1 MLEEDNKGLH
11 PAWWTAILIAVLA
24 GLVWLTFALF
34 MGTLKDYTRVTVT
47 SDRAG
52 LVMEANAKVKMRGVQ
67 VGRVETIKG
76 GQDPVRLNLEI
87 DPDQVKNIPANV
99 TAQIRA
105 TTLFGAKFVELVY
118 PENPEQERIRDGQT
132 IVSTNVSTEVNTVFQ
147 NLVDVLDQIDS
158 AKLNATL
165 SALADGVRGQGELM
179 GEATTAAN
187 EVLLELNPRADTIRA
202 DWQALRGF
210 NETYSAAAQ
219 NIVST
224 LDALST
230 TSTTL
235 TENAEPL
242 DALLINVIGLSN
254 SGIELLGPNKE
265 NLIKAINVLEPTTN
279 LLNKYDPTYTCTLI
293 GAHWLLENGGYKD
306 TGGNGKSF
314 IVDGGALLGD
324 DQYRYPDHLPI
335 IGAKG
340 GPGGKP
346 GCGSLPY
353 VDEKFPVRAL
363 VTNTGWGTGV
373 DIRPNP
379 GIAFPMYANYF
390 PTTRGIP
397 QPPSIRNLFGGPAP
411 GPNVGNPPK
420 VIPEPGDYPYGAQ
433 MYAPDGTPLWNN
445 LPPAPPPGLPKDPG
459 PRPGTEPFVVPHP
472 GQVPTPYPPNG
483 IPVPA
488 APSP

>member
-1 MLEEDNKGLH
+1 MEEDDKGLH
-11 PAWWTAILIAVLA
+11 PAWWTAILIAFLA
-24 GLVWLTFALF
+24 ALVWMTSALF
-34 MGTLKDYTRVTVT
+34 TGSLKNYVNVTVT
-47 SDRAG
+47 SDRSG
-52 LVMEANAKVKMRGVQ
+52 LVMESGAKVKMRGVQ
-67 VGRVETIKG
+67 VGRVTTIKG

-87 DPDQVKNIPANV
+87 YPDQVKYIPANV
-99 TAQIRA
+99 GAQIRA
-105 TTLFGAKFVELVY
+105 TTVFGAKFVDLIY
-118 PENPEQERIRDGQT
+118 PDDPESGRLADGQVL
-132 IVSTNVSTEVNTVFQ
+132 ISRNVSTEVNTVFQ
-147 NLVDVLDQIDS
+147 NLVGVLDQVDS
-158 AKLNATL
+158 SKLNATL
-165 SALADGVRGQGELM
+165 AALAEGVRGQGERI

-187 EVLLELNPRADTIRA
+187 QVLLELNPRADTIRA

-219 NIVST
+219 NIVGT

-230 TSTTL
+230 TSSTI
-235 TENAEPL
+235 TENAKPL
-242 DALLINVIGLSN
+242 DALLLNVIGLSN
-254 SGIELLGPNKE
+254 SGIRLLAPNQE

-279 LLNKYDPTYTCTLI
+279 LLMKYNPGYTCMLV
-293 GAHWLLENGGYKD
+293 GAHWLLENGAYEA

-324 DQYRYPDHLPI
+324 DQYRYPENLPI

-346 GCGSLPY
+346 GCGSLPN
-353 VDEKFPVRAL
+353 VDENWPVRAL

-379 GIAFPMYANYF
+379 GIAFPMWANYF

-411 GPNVGNPPK
+411 GPNAGNPPK
-420 VIPEPGDYPYGAQ
+420 VIPEPGDYPYGAP
-433 MYAPDGTPLWNN
+433 MYGPDGTPLWNN
-445 LPPAPPPGLPKDPG
+445 LPPAPPPGAPKDPG
-459 PRPGTEPFVVPHP
+459 PRPGSEPFVVPNP